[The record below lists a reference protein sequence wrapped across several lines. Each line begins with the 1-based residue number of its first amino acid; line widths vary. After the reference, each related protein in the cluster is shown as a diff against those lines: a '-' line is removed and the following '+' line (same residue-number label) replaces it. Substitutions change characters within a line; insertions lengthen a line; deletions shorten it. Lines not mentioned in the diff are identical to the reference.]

1 MAKIPTSF
9 ALETQLPSPG
19 KNVIAFDRQDRI
31 NIEEPGRDIAR
42 AGPVLAKAGEQI
54 FGGMLAAQNEADD
67 YEVTKTLIGFQRDA
81 ERKLD
86 EEKRNM
92 VPGGDGFADQF
103 KGGYDALAQDTF
115 AAAKER
121 KYGPATLK
129 KLDSKLL
136 EWGERF
142 HTKAWHAELDE
153 RDRFHI
159 EDVQKSLL
167 DFEGRVQESP
177 DRVQEHIAAARQLIG
192 SSRIPIG
199 KRDSIMRRLPAQL
212 EQIAARVE
220 VEKDPERA
228 IQRLQ
233 MRPKGD
239 LDAPAAPAGGASTI
253 EFIKQQEGDKDAGW
267 DVRQF
272 SGPYGVKRG
281 EKERL
286 TPQQAEARLLEEV
299 APIEKWIDSE
309 IKTPLAPDQRTA
321 LVSLFYNIGMDKG
334 RPEQVAKL
342 INDGQLDKVPDWIKQ
357 YTRDRDGKELDGLV
371 ARRGRE
377 ADLFAAGAGKAPL
390 AEVKRGELPAIG
402 ESGSGTTGEEGQAAV
417 ERYQFTDQAPF
428 RHLPFVE
435 RQKLLNVARVAL
447 RNKLQS
453 ETANDLELIRNGKE
467 PVVGPDGRSSLDRAG
482 QVMTKNQHTKLLEQ
496 VEEAKLEARVVLP
509 LRRMNQ
515 DQAIEHITKNLPD
528 ADEGS
533 ETFRRNTRVM
543 EKAERAWKRTEEAR
557 KRDLALTLEREPEMI
572 AARNEIAKEKGRI
585 TPEAAH
591 QRLVDARLAL
601 QEKIGIPSYERKIIT
616 RAEAGGILQMPDPKG
631 LDEGQIEKHLRAGA
645 ERALKIYGPV
655 HGPTAFREAIGY
667 KLAGDKYKD
676 VASDTIIRAVKGQ
689 PVTADDVRRLK
700 QSEITDRIWFGER
713 EPSFPSVDA
722 SRPAISPFAAPSMSR
737 DAQAWNGGNP
747 VSGWLGSSPNGTQQW
762 RDDAV
767 KGKAVPA
774 VRQPTDAH
782 MKWLMADPEK
792 RRAVFDREFGAGSTA
807 RVLKQAGK

>member
-19 KNVIAFDRQDRI
+19 RNVIAFDKQDRI

-42 AGPVLAKAGEQI
+42 SGPVIAKAGEQI

-67 YEVTKTLIGFQRDA
+67 YEVTKTLISFQRDT

-92 VPGGDGFADQF
+92 TPGGDGFADQF
-103 KGGYDALAQDTF
+103 KGGYDALARDTF

-121 KYGPATLK
+121 NYGPGTLK
-129 KLDSKLL
+129 KLDSKML

-167 DFEGRVQESP
+167 DFEGRVQEAP

-199 KRDSIMRRLPAQL
+199 KRDSIMRKLPAQL

-239 LDAPAAPAGGASTI
+239 QDAPVT
-253 EFIKQQEGDKDAGW
+253 
-267 DVRQF
+267 
-272 SGPYGVKRG
+272 
-281 EKERL
+281 
-286 TPQQAEARLLEEV
+286 
-299 APIEKWIDSE
+299 SE
-309 IKTPLAPDQRTA
+309 IKREESGDMTVLSTASGARFRVNGEHSDRFAGLLADLEAEGLDVKGDQSGGFAKR
-321 LVSLFYNIGMDKG
+321 NIAGTNKPSEHSFG
-334 RPEQVAKL
+334 RAIDVNWTDNP
-342 INDGQLDKVPDWIKQ
+342 
-357 YTRDRDGKELDGLV
+357 RDGGMGAIAGQIGADKLREIAAKHGLKWGGDFSKPDPMHFEVDPSIKPSKETPIE
-371 ARRGRE
+371 RRGITS
-377 ADLFAAGAGKAPL
+377 FAGMG
-390 AEVKRGELPAIG
+390 EVKRGELLAVG
-402 ESGSGTTGEEGQAAV
+402 EAGPGTTGEEGQAAV
-417 ERYQFTDQAPF
+417 ELYQFTDQAPF

-453 ETANDLELIRNGKE
+453 ETANDLELIRQGKE
-467 PVVGPDGRSSLDRAG
+467 PVAGTDGRTSLDRAG
-482 QVMTKNQHTKLLEQ
+482 QVITKNQHTKLQEQ
-496 VEEAKLEARVVLP
+496 VEEARLEARVVLP

-572 AARNEIAKEKGRI
+572 AARNEIAKDKGRI

-591 QRLVDARLAL
+591 QRLVEARLAL

-616 RAEAGGILQMPDPKG
+616 RAEASGILQMPDAKG
-631 LDEGQIEKHLRAGA
+631 LDDAQIEKHLRAGA
-645 ERALKIYGPV
+645 DRALKIYGPV

-667 KLAGDKYKD
+667 KLTGDKYKD
-676 VASDTIIRAVKGQ
+676 VASDTILKAVKGQ

-700 QSEITDRIWFGER
+700 QSEITDRIWFGEQA
-713 EPSFPSVDA
+713 PGTAAVDA
-722 SRPAISPFAAPSMSR
+722 SRLALFATPSMS
-737 DAQAWNGGNP
+737 
-747 VSGWLGSSPNGTQQW
+747 

-767 KGKAVPA
+767 KGRAMPA
-774 VRQPTDAH
+774 GRQPNDAH

-807 RVLKQAGK
+807 RVLKQAVGK